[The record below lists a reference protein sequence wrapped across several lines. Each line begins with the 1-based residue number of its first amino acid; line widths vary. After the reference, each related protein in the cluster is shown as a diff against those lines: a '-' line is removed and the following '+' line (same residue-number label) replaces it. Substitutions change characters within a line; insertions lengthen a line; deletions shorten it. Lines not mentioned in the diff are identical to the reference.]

1 MTMLKLF
8 TKFLTCMMV
17 VVLWTAGSQ
26 AQLAIKYNF
35 AVSSGTYTSISGTGT
50 SVAVA
55 GDDVAVNITGLPGF
69 TVNGVSYTNARMGS
83 NGWIILYNTTAPT
96 LTGNYTPLST
106 ASGGGTSTV
115 VIAPFG
121 RDLDRNNFSG
131 TAWRQQIG
139 NELIFEWKDYNR
151 FGITGDKL
159 NFQVRLN
166 TSTGAISF
174 VYGLFTAGTSTSYPQ
189 IGFKT
194 TGTTASNWSTDINN
208 LMLDVTGSP
217 NSCNWS
223 DVVTGNANSST
234 VYLNSANSGVSPSS
248 GLTYTWTPQSNPD
261 PVRAFAAVSGITGSS
276 ATLSWTAPTGATQ
289 YNVRYR
295 QVGSCA
301 WTNFAGNPVS
311 SATATLTGLSAG
323 TYYQYQV
330 QAKASGGDESIWS
343 HIPDAAGSGSG
354 YIATGSFQTTISCY
368 PPTALTSTNI
378 TTTTADISWTAPGS
392 PPSSGY
398 QWEVR
403 SSGVGGS
410 GPTGLAASGS
420 TGVGDTDDNVTGLT
434 ANTNYTLWVRS
445 NCGSGDYSTW
455 AGPAS
460 FTTQALTTPPWSEGF
475 PSATLPAGWALSS
488 YSGPSNSVTALSG
501 TTTYYLYK
509 NLYSSATTGSFTTIN
524 VGTLAGTENLSFTYK
539 LANFSSPYGPP
550 AIGSGNFVVAISTDF
565 GATYTDIATESNN
578 GVAGW
583 QAKTYSL
590 AGYAGQTVKVRITG
604 NWTSGDYYLGFD
616 DFKIETPPS
625 CNPPSALTSS
635 NITATTAD
643 ISWTPPSPAPS
654 NGYEYYYSTSNTPPG
669 GSGTPT
675 AGTSVSLLS
684 LTSNTTYYFWVR
696 SDCGGSGYS
705 TWAGPASFKT
715 ACSPGSIPFTE
726 GFESGYTDQTAV
738 GGCWTQQSMAGAEVW
753 TANSSLTSYNR
764 TPRTGSFNAYLRWGN
779 TDWLFYPLT
788 LTGGTTYKF
797 SVYARQ
803 DGSTSSDADITLA
816 YGSTASDAGMTNVVV
831 SAQGIVNGNYQEV
844 TGNFTPA
851 SSGTY
856 YIGIKGY
863 INSSP
868 FYISLD
874 DISVIVAPTDAVDW
888 CNLQHPPT
896 GNITAGQNL
905 TVYTQGYEPGVT
917 PGTGAGSGISAWI
930 GYSSSDTD
938 PSGGG
943 WTWVSATFNVEVGN
957 NDEFK
962 ADIGSN
968 LAPGTYYYA
977 SRWQLNGGPYK
988 YGGYSSGGGGFWNG
1002 TTYVNGMLTIN
1013 PLSNDEC
1020 TGAIDVPV
1028 TPEVASQPVAGT
1040 ILGATPSSGS
1050 FGSGCNIYSDN
1061 KDIWYKVTVPASG
1074 NVTIETFVTG
1084 GTSDSDN
1091 DYSFQVYSGSCGS
1104 LTYINCSED
1113 ANLYGTPASYMPAL
1127 ALTGQTPG
1135 ATLYIRLRKSSSSSQ
1150 TSFTIAAYDPTLTV
1164 PLATSDC
1171 SQGSV
1176 DVTVANG
1183 NGYRFVPLFDNSG
1196 NLIAELFA
1204 HGQDLGTVNAS
1215 VYRNTTPPVRQDAAG
1230 VYYLDRDFT
1239 IKVTNQ
1245 PSSNVD
1251 FYLWFT
1257 DAEFSALQTA
1267 DPSITGI
1274 GDLKATKN
1282 ASRCGK
1288 EPETGGTLLTNYDD
1302 VDRLAD
1308 NAHAVAFSANSF
1320 STFYL
1325 HGGSNPLPVNLID
1338 FTARAT
1344 KEGMVELNWIVAEEK
1359 GMKEYVVER
1368 STDGRNFIAI
1378 GTVSAAQKTD
1388 YALTDN
1394 RPVSAVNYYRL
1405 KMVDRDGAFK
1415 YSEVRQV
1422 VFSNGRLL
1430 SLYPNPTSGH
1440 VYVSGLE
1447 GVKDAAYVN
1456 IYNEMGMSIYSGK
1469 IGGDQLASGGIDMS
1483 KYAPG
1488 AYMIRVIS
1496 DEANTTMRFVKE

>member
-1 MTMLKLF
+1 MRILYTFVFMF
-8 TKFLTCMMV
+8 MMMV
-17 VVLWTAGSQ
+17 GQ
-26 AQLAIKYNF
+26 IGAQTI
-35 AVSSGTYTSISGTGT
+35 IIGTG
-50 SVAVA
+50 
-55 GDDVAVNITGLPGF
+55 
-69 TVNGVSYTNARMGS
+69 GS
-83 NGWIILYNTTAPT
+83 NTDGSGNDPIDDYFKYMRYQTVYTAT
-96 LTGNYTPLST
+96 ELST
-106 ASGGGTSTV
+106 A
-115 VIAPFG
+115 
-121 RDLDRNNFSG
+121 
-131 TAWRQQIG
+131 
-139 NELIFEWKDYNR
+139 
-151 FGITGDKL
+151 
-159 NFQVRLN
+159 
-166 TSTGAISF
+166 
-174 VYGLFTAGTSTSYPQ
+174 
-189 IGFKT
+189 
-194 TGTTASNWSTDINN
+194 
-208 LMLDVTGSP
+208 
-217 NSCNWS
+217 
-223 DVVTGNANSST
+223 
-234 VYLNSANSGVSPSS
+234 
-248 GLTYTWTPQSNPD
+248 GLTPYD
-261 PVRAFAAVSGITGSS
+261 I
-276 ATLSWTAPTGATQ
+276 
-289 YNVRYR
+289 
-295 QVGSCA
+295 
-301 WTNFAGNPVS
+301 
-311 SATATLTGLSAG
+311 LTGLGFSVSQSPGTLANYTIRIGHTTATNAAAHISAASTEVKSAFSYTPTVVSAG
-323 TYYQYQV
+323 SFDMITFSTNFV
-330 QAKASGGDESIWS
+330 WNGTDNIFIDICTGSNTFASPYGGVRV
-343 HIPDAAGSGSG
+343 HTLTSGSR
-354 YIATGSFQTTISCY
+354 YVRSDGSSQCSNNTTTTNSNRPQIQFSYTDGTPPSCL
-368 PPTALTSTNI
+368 PPSALTSSNI
-378 TTTTADISWTAPGS
+378 TATTADISWT
-392 PPSSGY
+392 PPSPAPSNGY
-398 QWEVR
+398 EYYY
-403 SSGVGGS
+403 STSNTPPGGS
-410 GPTGLAASGS
+410 GTPTAGTSVSLS
-420 TGVGDTDDNVTGLT
+420 GLT
-434 ANTNYTLWVRS
+434 SNTTYYFWVRS
-445 NCGSGDYSTW
+445 DCGGSGYSTW

-1488 AYMIRVIS
+1488 SYMIRVIS
-1496 DEANTTMRFVKE
+1496 DEVNTTMRFVKE

>member
-1 MTMLKLF
+1 MRILYTFVFMF
-8 TKFLTCMMV
+8 MMMV
-17 VVLWTAGSQ
+17 GQ
-26 AQLAIKYNF
+26 IGAQTI
-35 AVSSGTYTSISGTGT
+35 IIGTGGLNT
-50 SVAVA
+50 DGS
-55 GDDVAVNITGLPGF
+55 GNDPIDDYF
-69 TVNGVSYTNARMGS
+69 KYMRYQTVYTA
-83 NGWIILYNTTAPT
+83 TE
-96 LTGNYTPLST
+96 LST
-106 ASGGGTSTV
+106 A
-115 VIAPFG
+115 
-121 RDLDRNNFSG
+121 
-131 TAWRQQIG
+131 
-139 NELIFEWKDYNR
+139 
-151 FGITGDKL
+151 
-159 NFQVRLN
+159 
-166 TSTGAISF
+166 
-174 VYGLFTAGTSTSYPQ
+174 
-189 IGFKT
+189 
-194 TGTTASNWSTDINN
+194 
-208 LMLDVTGSP
+208 
-217 NSCNWS
+217 
-223 DVVTGNANSST
+223 
-234 VYLNSANSGVSPSS
+234 
-248 GLTYTWTPQSNPD
+248 GLTPYD
-261 PVRAFAAVSGITGSS
+261 I
-276 ATLSWTAPTGATQ
+276 
-289 YNVRYR
+289 
-295 QVGSCA
+295 
-301 WTNFAGNPVS
+301 
-311 SATATLTGLSAG
+311 LTGLGFSVSQSPGTLANYTIRIGHTTATNAAAHISAASTEVKSAFSYTPTVVSAG
-323 TYYQYQV
+323 SFDMITFSTNFV
-330 QAKASGGDESIWS
+330 WNGTDNIFIDICTGSNTFASPYGGVRV
-343 HIPDAAGSGSG
+343 HTLTSGSR
-354 YIATGSFQTTISCY
+354 YVRSDGSSQCSNNTTTTNSNRPQIQFSYTDGTPPSCL
-368 PPTALTSTNI
+368 PPSALTSSNI
-378 TTTTADISWTAPGS
+378 TATTADISWT
-392 PPSSGY
+392 PPSPAPSNGY
-398 QWEVR
+398 EYYY
-403 SSGVGGS
+403 STSNTPPGGS
-410 GPTGLAASGS
+410 GTPTAGTSVSLLS
-420 TGVGDTDDNVTGLT
+420 LT
-434 ANTNYTLWVRS
+434 SNTTYYFWVRS
-445 NCGSGDYSTW
+445 DCGGSGYSTW

-1028 TPEVASQPVAGT
+1028 TPEVASQAVAGT

-1257 DAEFSALQTA
+1257 DAEFSA
-1267 DPSITGI
+1267 
-1274 GDLKATKN
+1274 
-1282 ASRCGK
+1282 
-1288 EPETGGTLLTNYDD
+1288 
-1302 VDRLAD
+1302 
-1308 NAHAVAFSANSF
+1308 
-1320 STFYL
+1320 
-1325 HGGSNPLPVNLID
+1325 
-1338 FTARAT
+1338 
-1344 KEGMVELNWIVAEEK
+1344 
-1359 GMKEYVVER
+1359 
-1368 STDGRNFIAI
+1368 
-1378 GTVSAAQKTD
+1378 
-1388 YALTDN
+1388 
-1394 RPVSAVNYYRL
+1394 
-1405 KMVDRDGAFK
+1405 
-1415 YSEVRQV
+1415 
-1422 VFSNGRLL
+1422 
-1430 SLYPNPTSGH
+1430 
-1440 VYVSGLE
+1440 
-1447 GVKDAAYVN
+1447 
-1456 IYNEMGMSIYSGK
+1456 
-1469 IGGDQLASGGIDMS
+1469 
-1483 KYAPG
+1483 
-1488 AYMIRVIS
+1488 
-1496 DEANTTMRFVKE
+1496 